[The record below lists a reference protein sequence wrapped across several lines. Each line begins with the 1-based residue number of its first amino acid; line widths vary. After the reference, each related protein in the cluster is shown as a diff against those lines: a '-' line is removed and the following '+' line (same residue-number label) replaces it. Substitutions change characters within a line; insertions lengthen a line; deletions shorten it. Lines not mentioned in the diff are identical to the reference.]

1 MTGRPLAAIA
11 AVAVAGAALAWI
23 GMGDLGENLVYYW
36 SPSELVAAGAKAHG
50 ATIRLGGQVEAGTV
64 DWNPDTNQLKFV
76 VTDGQEPGSILS
88 EGTSLRFRVTD
99 GTSAVPVASTGVPPQ
114 MFREGIG
121 VVVEGTI
128 KDGQFATDRVM
139 VKHSNEY
146 RAPEDGEKP
155 DIVTLSED
163 GP

>member
-76 VTDGQEPGSILS
+76 VTDGQEHIK
-88 EGTSLRFRVTD
+88 
-99 GTSAVPVASTGVPPQ
+99 VASVGAPPQ